1 MTNKQLYN
9 LVFENFVQAKR
20 ELIKEGY
27 RKESFENVDFNEVFN
42 KTKSVMQEEK
52 IKSLQRENEMLRKKL
67 QKENVMRAAAL
78 GKQTDALGSETI
90 WDFLT
95 KVSAMAGS
103 KTAKADIIANELE
116 KNKEFTYKEDKEKFK
131 YKYINFRKSGL
142 NSVDATQKALD
153 ELKKQNTLTESKK
166 RRRY

>member
-20 ELIKEGY
+20 ELLREGY
-27 RKESFENVDFNEVFN
+27 TKKHLDEVDFNEIFDQ
-42 KTKSVMQEEK
+42 TKKKMLEEK
-52 IKSLQRENEMLRKKL
+52 VKKLQRENEMLRKKL

-153 ELKKQNTLTESKK
+153 ELKKQNTLAESKK
-166 RRRY
+166 RKRY